1 MSAPA
6 TTAHAADEFDVV
18 VFGSGAA
25 GLTAAVVA
33 AAEGLRVGLFEK
45 AAQVGG
51 TTATS
56 GGAVWIPGNSL
67 ARAAGIADSLDDARR
82 YLRAQLGVHY
92 RADLVE
98 AYLASGAEAIDDLA
112 RRSEIRFDLAP
123 IPDYVSGDPGATEAG
138 RCLAPQPFDGR
149 RLGAAFALV
158 RPPRAAFMVAGGLM
172 VGRKEIPLLL
182 RPFASWSSLRNVTRL
197 LLRHAR
203 DRLSYPRG
211 ARLLIGNALIGRALC
226 SARALGVRIETRAAL
241 IELVRDGTRVTGAVI
256 ATPGGGRV
264 VKARRAVVLATGGF
278 PHSAPLRA
286 ELAPGHPHA
295 HSLASEENVG
305 DALRAVRAIG
315 GEADTALVSPG
326 FWTPASIDRTADG
339 REVVFP
345 YGHLDRGKP
354 GAILVDRSGRRFVN
368 ESDSYHHVVLA
379 MFRER
384 AARPDAAAFLVCDH
398 AFIARYGLGLV
409 KPAPFPHGRYLASGY
424 LKRGATLADLA
435 LAIGVDP
442 AGLASEV
449 ARHNGFAQS
458 GRDLDY
464 GKGDT
469 AFNRYNGDDRGQ
481 PNPCLL
487 PIAEAPFYA
496 IEVVPC
502 TLGTAVGIR
511 TDANARVVD
520 ADEQPI
526 PGLYAV
532 GNDMAS
538 VVRGAYPGPGITIGP
553 GIVFAWRAMKHAA
566 GTLRGDDVTRAAAA
580 TEDALP

>member
-1 MSAPA
+1 MSAS
-6 TTAHAADEFDVV
+6 TTTYADDEYDVV

-33 AAEGLRVGLFEK
+33 AAEGLRVALFEK
-45 AAQVGG
+45 AAQLGG

-67 ARAAGIADSLDDARR
+67 ARAAGIADSPAAARR
-82 YLRAQLGVHY
+82 YLRAQLGEHF
-92 RADLVE
+92 RADLVD
-98 AYLASGAEAIDDLA
+98 AYLASGPAAIDDLA
-112 RRSEIRFDLAP
+112 RRTEIRFELAP
-123 IPDYVSGDPGATEAG
+123 IPDYVSGEPGAADRG

-149 RLGAAFALV
+149 RLGRAFDLV

-182 RPFASWSSLRNVTRL
+182 RPFASVAALRAVTRL

-211 ARLLIGNALIGRALC
+211 ARLLIGNALIARALY
-226 SARALGVRIETRAAL
+226 SARALGVRIEPRAAL
-241 IELVRDGTRVTGAVI
+241 VELVREGTRVCGAIV
-256 ATPGGGRV
+256 ATPSGRRV
-264 VKARRAVVLATGGF
+264 VRARRAVVLATGGF
-278 PHSAPLRA
+278 PHASDLRD
-286 ELAPGHPHA
+286 ELASATPHR

-305 DALRAVRAIG
+305 DALRAVRAVG
-315 GEADTALVSPG
+315 GDADTALVSPA
-326 FWTPASIDRTADG
+326 FWTPASVDRDTDG

-354 GAILVDRSGRRFVN
+354 GAILVNRSGRRFVN

-379 MFRER
+379 MFAQR
-384 AARPDAAAFLVCDH
+384 ALRSDDVAFLVCDH

-409 KPAPFPHGRYLASGY
+409 KPAPFPHRRHLASGY
-424 LKRGATLADLA
+424 LARGATLADLA

-449 ARHNGFAQS
+449 ARHNAFAAT
-458 GRDLDY
+458 GRDLDFA
-464 GKGDT
+464 KGET

-481 PNPCLL
+481 PNSCLL
-487 PIAEAPFYA
+487 PLREAPFYA

-502 TLGTAVGIR
+502 TLGTAIGVR
-511 TDANARVVD
+511 TDAFARVIG
-520 ADEQPI
+520 ADTRPI
-526 PGLYAV
+526 AGLYAV

-538 VVRGAYPGPGITIGP
+538 VMRGAYPGPGITIGP
-553 GIVFAWRAMKHAA
+553 GIVFAWRAMRHAA
-566 GTLRGDDVTRAAAA
+566 GTLPTDEAPPVAAP
-580 TEDALP
+580 EDALT